1 MNIQKDNLKSKVKI
15 NNLKVEG
22 SYNPL
27 GIDEEKPRFSW
38 MMESGLHGQKQTAYQ
53 ILVASSPS
61 KLNENSADIWN
72 SGKVVSDVSVAI
84 KYNGGSL
91 KPSMKYYW
99 TVIVW
104 NQDDKP
110 IQAEE
115 NAQFETGL
123 KSTDGVKGW
132 SGAKWISMDGKASD
146 SPGAPFLRK
155 QEKLTG
161 AVKRARLYISAL
173 GVYDAYING
182 NKLGVINEG
191 NESPKIEFMP
201 PGWTNYDSNI
211 NYMTYDVT
219 PYMKGNS
226 VTLAA
231 VLGNGW
237 WNCRI
242 SKGDVKSGQTKYYSD
257 EGNELALFAKLFITY
272 EDDSVHSVVTDI
284 NSGWKATDSG
294 PIRSDDIYDGETYDA
309 TMEIQGWNDNGFND
323 SEWNEVKEHDFTKVF
338 PNATVTAF
346 HGDTAQI
353 IDELDRF
360 PQSITYYTDVINKGS
375 SKNGRGTIN
384 TDSNRT
390 ILDSER
396 AKKSDVTIS
405 DKDTVIFDL
414 GQNMVGVPK
423 ITVQG
428 EKGSQV
434 KLRFA
439 EMLNDDSEGADG
451 PQGSIYTA
459 NLRTAKA
466 TDYYT
471 LKGDLEGETYQPT
484 LTFHGFRYVEVT
496 VVSTNTTIHVKSL
509 TGKVVMSA
517 LEETGSVVTS
527 HQDVN
532 KLFSNILWGHRGNYL
547 WIPTDCPQRDERVG
561 WSGDTQLF
569 ANTALYNM
577 DAAIFLENWM
587 EMLTDSQEIYG
598 EGNFHSASPSGR
610 YSDFMGVVGNSGW
623 ADAGVV
629 VPWTVWQMTGDTTI
643 IEKNY
648 NAMVKYMD
656 WIYRQTGE
664 TYRGPGSIGDWL
676 NFEGTAKELMSDAYY
691 AYDAKLMEKMSLAID
706 KQTEAE
712 KYRRLFEKIKKEFI
726 KNYIE
731 IDENGK
737 LTLKSTNGSPFY
749 MPNFYASAD
758 VADNSQAGLLW
769 SIKLELYENEDQK
782 QQMVDLLVE
791 NIKNDKEYKRTHPN
805 SNRVNYAENT
815 LAVGF
820 LGVNVIAPILSEVG
834 HSEVAY
840 SLLLQDQ
847 MPSWLY
853 SVNNGATTVW
863 ERWNS
868 YSVEDGFGDVG
879 MNSFNHYAYGA
890 IAEWMY
896 KYMAGISNDEER
908 PGFKH
913 IHLQPNIDKNKR
925 LTSVSGE
932 YKSVY
937 GTIKSEWKIQDDTLH
952 YNVSIPANTTATV
965 WLPTS
970 NQHTVKVDG
979 KLVSEHDEMEVID
992 YKEGKAIL
1000 QIESGYYVFESTI
1013 QNNKVTN

>member
-1 MNIQKDNLKSKVKI
+1 LNTQKDNQKI
-15 NNLKVEG
+15 NNLKVE
-22 SYNPL
+22 SAYNPL
-27 GIDEEKPRFSW
+27 GVDAEKPRFSW
-38 MMESGLHGQKQTAYQ
+38 MMDSDLHGQKQTAYQ
-53 ILVASSPS
+53 IFVASSPS
-61 KLNENSADIWN
+61 KLTEESVDIWD
-72 SGKVVSDVSVAI
+72 SGKVESDVSVAI
-84 KYNGGSL
+84 KYNGDTL
-91 KPSMKYYW
+91 EPSTKYYW

-115 NAQFETGL
+115 NAFFETGL

-132 SGAKWISMDGKASD
+132 DGAKWISMDGKDSD
-146 SPGAPFLRK
+146 RHGAPLLRK
-155 QEKLTG
+155 QEKLNGT
-161 AVKRARLYISAL
+161 VKRARLYISAL
-173 GVYDAYING
+173 GVYDTYING
-182 NKLGVINEG
+182 QKLGIINKGNEG
-191 NESPKIEFMP
+191 PAMEFMP

-219 PYMKGNS
+219 SYIEGGS

-242 SKGDVKSGQTKYYSD
+242 SKGSERDGFTNYYSD
-257 EGNELALFAKLFITY
+257 QGNELALFAKLLITY
-272 EDDSVHSVVTDI
+272 EDNSVHSMVTDY
-284 NSGWKATDSG
+284 NSGWKATDAG
-294 PIRSDDIYDGETYDA
+294 PIRLDDIYDGETYDA
-309 TMEIQGWNDNGFND
+309 TMEIQGWNSSGFDD
-323 SEWNEVKEHDFTKVF
+323 SEWNNVKEHNFTKVF

-346 HGDTAQI
+346 NGDTAQI
-353 IDELDRF
+353 IDKLDQF
-360 PQSITYYTDVINKGS
+360 PQSITYYTDVIHKDS
-375 SKNGRGTIN
+375 SKNGRGTIHIN
-384 TDSNRT
+384 SNQT
-390 ILDSER
+390 ILDSKR
-396 AKKSDVTIS
+396 AKECDVLIS
-405 DKDTVIFDL
+405 DEDTVIYDL

-423 ITVQG
+423 IAVQG
-428 EKGSQV
+428 EKGSQI

-459 NLRTAKA
+459 SLRKAKA

-471 LKGDLEGETYQPT
+471 LKGDSEGETYQPSF
-484 LTFHGFRYVEVT
+484 TFHGFRYVEVT
-496 VVSTNTTIHVKSL
+496 VVSPNTTIHVKSL
-509 TGKVVMSA
+509 SGKVTMSA
-517 LEETGSVVTS
+517 LQETGSIVTS
-527 HQDVN
+527 HQDIN

-561 WSGDTQLF
+561 WTGDTQLF

-587 EMLTDSQEIYG
+587 EMLTDSQEAYG
-598 EGNFHSASPSGR
+598 EGAFHSASPSGR
-610 YSDFMGVVGNSGW
+610 YSDFMGVVGNGGW
-623 ADAGVV
+623 ADAGIV

-648 NAMVKYMD
+648 NAMVKFMD

-664 TYRGPGSIGDWL
+664 KYRGPGSIGDWL
-676 NFEGTAKELMSDAYY
+676 NFQGTSRQFMSDVYY
-691 AYDAKLMEKMSLAID
+691 AYDAKLMEKMSSAIGKQD
-706 KQTEAE
+706 KTE
-712 KYRRLFEKIKKEFI
+712 KYNKLFENIKQEFT
-726 KNYIE
+726 KNYID
-731 IDENGK
+731 IDKNGK
-737 LTLKSTNGSPFY
+737 LTLKSSNGTALNNTSFY
-749 MPNFYASAD
+749 SSAD
-758 VADNSQAGLLW
+758 VEDNSQCALLW
-769 SIKLELYENEDQK
+769 SIKLELYENEEQK
-782 QQMVDLLVE
+782 QQMVELLVE

-815 LAVGF
+815 LSVGF

-834 HSEVAY
+834 HAEVAY

-853 SVNNGATTVW
+853 SVKNGATTVW

-896 KYMAGISNDEER
+896 KYMAGISNDEAQ

-913 IHLQPNIDKNKR
+913 IHLQPNIDKNKH

-937 GTIKSEWKIQDDTLH
+937 GTIKSEWKVRGDTLTYH
-952 YNVSIPANTTATV
+952 VSIPANTSATV
-965 WLPTS
+965 WMPTS
-970 NQHTVKVDG
+970 DHNTVKVEG
-979 KLVSEHDEMEVID
+979 KLVSEQDDIEVID
-992 YKEGKAIL
+992 YKDGKAIL
-1000 QIESGYYVFESTI
+1000 QIESGNYEFESTI
-1013 QNNKVTN
+1013 